1 MALDGN
7 LGISCLC
14 QVGQVKVAMQNG
26 DFVLQKARAMMPAVD
41 LQPNTPTPVRH
52 RSGFEQRR
60 CGDGKP
66 LDWLVELHTL
76 LNLVV
81 QYYAKNKG

>member
-52 RSGFEQRR
+52 
-60 CGDGKP
+60 
-66 LDWLVELHTL
+66 
-76 LNLVV
+76 
-81 QYYAKNKG
+81 